1 MQHFAGGLI
10 QLNHGRPQ
18 PLQYAVNAAF
28 LASLYSDYLEAADT
42 PGWYCGPNFY
52 TTEVLRKFA
61 RSQLDYILG
70 KNPLKMSYVVGF
82 GNKYPK
88 RPHHRG
94 ASIPHNGVKYGCK
107 GGYKWRDTKKANP
120 NILVGAMVAG
130 PDRRDGYKDVRTN
143 YNYTE
148 PTLAANAGLVAALIS
163 ISDIKT
169 GRFGIDKNTI
179 FSAIPPMFPTP
190 PPPPSAWK
198 P

>member
-1 MQHFAGGLI
+1 L
-10 QLNHGRPQ
+10 
-18 PLQYAVNAAF
+18 
-28 LASLYSDYLEAADT
+28 
-42 PGWYCGPNFY
+42 
-52 TTEVLRKFA
+52 
-61 RSQLDYILG
+61 QLDYILG

-107 GGYKWRDTKKANP
+107 GGFKWRESKKANP
-120 NILVGAMVAG
+120 NVLIGAMVAG
-130 PDRRDGYKDVRTN
+130 PDRHDRFKDIRTN

-163 ISDIKT
+163 IADIPT
-169 GRFGIDKNTI
+169 GRYSIDKNTI